1 MEALWPGEAGPQVR
15 RRLDTALYR
24 LRQLLGEGA
33 VVSTN
38 GSVALSS
45 MVEIDA
51 HRFARGND
59 AALYAGIFL
68 PDDLHVAWTVPM
80 RESLRE
86 HLQLIRDS

>member
-1 MEALWPGEAGPQVR
+1 
-15 RRLDTALYR
+15 
-24 LRQLLGEGA
+24 
-33 VVSTN
+33 
-38 GSVALSS
+38 